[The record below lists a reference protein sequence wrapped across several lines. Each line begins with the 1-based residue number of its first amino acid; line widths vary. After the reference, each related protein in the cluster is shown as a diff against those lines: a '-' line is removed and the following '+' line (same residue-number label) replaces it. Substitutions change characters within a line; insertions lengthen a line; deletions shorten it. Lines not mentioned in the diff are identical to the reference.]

1 MVPDKICDENTTM
14 NDLEKELDDL
24 MERNSDLLELKSL
37 STSEIL
43 DLHPG
48 PNGLVGL
55 CDQTISFL
63 KDMEEIISMKN
74 VGPELREKFREEI
87 RAEIRLKEGDGSSAD
102 VEKLVLGLI
111 DDSEVDTRI

>member
-1 MVPDKICDENTTM
+1 MVPDKICDQNTTL

-24 MERNSDLLELKSL
+24 MERNSCLLELKSL

-43 DLHPG
+43 DLHPY
-48 PNGLVGL
+48 PNGLRRL
-55 CDQTISFL
+55 CDQTISFM

-74 VGPELREKFREEI
+74 VAPELRVKFREELN
-87 RAEIRLKEGDGSSAD
+87 AEIQLKEGNSSSAD

-111 DDSEVDTRI
+111 DDIE

>member
-48 PNGLVGL
+48 PNGLGRL
-55 CDQTISFL
+55 CDQTISFM
-63 KDMEEIISMKN
+63 KDMEEIMKN
-74 VGPELREKFREEI
+74 VGPELREKFRAEI

-111 DDSEVDTRI
+111 DDSEADTRI

>member
-48 PNGLVGL
+48 PNGLGRL

-74 VGPELREKFREEI
+74 VGPELREKFRAEI
-87 RAEIRLKEGDGSSAD
+87 RAEIRLKEGEGSSAD

-111 DDSEVDTRI
+111 DNIE

>member
-14 NDLEKELDDL
+14 DNLEKELDDL

-48 PNGLVGL
+48 PNGLGRL

-87 RAEIRLKEGDGSSAD
+87 RAEIRLKEGEGSSAD

-111 DDSEVDTRI
+111 DDIE